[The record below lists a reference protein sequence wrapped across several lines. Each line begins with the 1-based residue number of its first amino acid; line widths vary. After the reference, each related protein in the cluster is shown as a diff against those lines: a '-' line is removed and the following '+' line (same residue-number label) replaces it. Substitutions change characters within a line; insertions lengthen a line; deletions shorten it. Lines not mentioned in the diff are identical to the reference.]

1 MRLVLV
7 KKYQFRFTFY
17 TWGIAAQ
24 SFAWCHVKIPLE
36 IDENFGDRSRDNPK
50 TFPKQNPST
59 KPNRSK
65 PHKPT
70 PSSSVHVQH
79 LVSQKHRDNKINK
92 DFRKNQNW
100 VLRKNVHFSLGIEKF
115 VQILLF
121 KKVRCTKKRT
131 YWNIKFNGSIK
142 PVNGRCPKRETFL
155 TGRSRFEHIQFDGV
169 WYGSFGD
176 KLCY

>member
-1 MRLVLV
+1 MRLVLL

-70 PSSSVHVQH
+70 PSSPVHVQRH
-79 LVSQKHRDNKINK
+79 TWSHRNIGITKYIKISG
-92 DFRKNQNW
+92 RNQDW
-100 VLRKNVHFSLGIEKF
+100 VLQKKCALFSCDWK
-115 VQILLF
+115 IL
-121 KKVRCTKKRT
+121 KKKLCSTKKRA
-131 YWNIKFNGSIK
+131 YWNINFKGSIES
-142 PVNGRCPKRETFL
+142 VNGRCLKLETVLSGVGMRKLNSVGFGTVISVL
-155 TGRSRFEHIQFDGV
+155 KKCRFF
-169 WYGSFGD
+169 S
-176 KLCY
+176 